1 MDLEQTTQK
10 SDVGTV
16 PSLSSKLKNEKNLAF
31 AQFIKKHVQ
40 KGLIGHPIAHAYL
53 DIVTLENC
61 VNGTSAVNGLNKL

>member
-1 MDLEQTTQK
+1 MMRFCIDLEQTTEK

-40 KGLIGHPIAHAYL
+40 KGFSA
-53 DIVTLENC
+53 C
-61 VNGTSAVNGLNKL
+61 VSRHCNA